1 MNATSATSDEKKL
14 RDYLKRVTVELSES
28 RRRLK
33 EAEEARYEPIA
44 IVGMSC
50 RYPGGVRTP
59 EELWQLAE
67 SGADAVSGFPGDRG
81 WDVAGIYHP
90 EPATPGRSYTR
101 MGGFLYDA
109 AEFDAEFFGI
119 SPREALAMDPQQ
131 RLFLETSW
139 EALERAGIDAATLRG
154 SRTGVYAGC
163 VTDDYQVTLLTAD
176 PQLQPY
182 RMTGAARSVL
192 SGRVSYT
199 LGLEGP
205 AVTVD
210 SACSSSLVALDLA
223 AQALRRGECSLALA
237 GGVTVLATPVEFVNF
252 SQQNGFSPDGRC
264 KSFAAAADGTG
275 FAEGVGVLVLE
286 RLSEARRNGH
296 QVLAVIRGSA
306 VNQDGASN
314 GLTAPSGPSQQ
325 RVIQQALAAAR
336 LTPRDVDVVEA
347 HGTGTR
353 LGDPIEA
360 QALLAT
366 YGQDRP
372 AAGRPLWLGSIKSNI
387 GHTLAA
393 AGVAGV
399 IKMVMAMRH
408 GLLPRTL
415 HVDEPSPF
423 VDWES
428 GGVALLTEQRDWPEN
443 DRPRRAGISAFGMS
457 GTNAHLILEQ
467 APAEDSG
474 EAQPPA
480 AVPGPAVVPLLLS
493 ARNTSALRAQARQ
506 LRGHLARHPDVP
518 LADLGLS
525 LATSRTAL
533 DQRAVLLGSDRDTV
547 GAALAGLADG
557 EAAANLVQ
565 GAVGERDRVVFVF
578 PGQGAQWV
586 GMGAEL
592 LDTAPVFAS
601 RLRECAAA
609 VEAHVD
615 WSVEA
620 VLRQLDGA
628 PSLDLIEVVQPV
640 LFSVMVALAELW
652 RSHGIEP
659 DAVVGHSQGEI
670 AAACVSGALSLE
682 DAARLVVLRS
692 RIFAEELVGRGA
704 VASVG
709 LGEAELEPLLEPYRD
724 RLSIAGLN
732 SPSLVTVAGEPE
744 ALEELVAALTD
755 DGVRARVI
763 AATVA
768 SHCAQVEPLRER
780 LLDLLSFVRPRAGR
794 VPIYSTVTGEVLD
807 GSELT
812 TDYWYQNC
820 RRPVSFEPAVRSLL
834 ASGFNL
840 FVESSAHPVLM
851 PSVAETIADAG
862 AQAVAVGTLRRGR
875 GGLEQFYTVLAE
887 AYVTGAPVDWP
898 VVFAGTA
905 ARRVELPTYPFQRQ
919 RYWAEPVQEQATE
932 GSHTLD
938 TEFWEAV
945 DRGDPTALAAALG
958 LADSSAL
965 SEVLPAL
972 SARRQ
977 ALRQSTALE
986 SWRYRLVWRTV
997 AEPSATELTG
1007 TWLVACPADDA
1018 PGLRAGLLDI
1028 LERRGATTLTVEV
1041 PADTDR
1047 AALAEHLRAA
1057 TGRTP
1062 VSGVISLLALHEGG
1076 QRRRPAVP
1084 TGLSG
1089 TVLLLQA
1096 VSDAGL
1102 DARVWSLT
1110 AGAVLVSD
1118 PDRLEGLEQAPLWG
1132 LAQVAELE
1140 IPQLWAGLVDL
1151 PEEPDGQV
1159 LERLAGVLADGA
1171 ENQVALR
1178 RYGTFARRLTRSP
1191 RPAVTPTGPWRPRGT
1206 VLVTGGTSGVGAQ
1219 AARGLALAGA
1229 EHLLLTAGPG
1239 ADPEQADRLSA
1250 ELAAIGSRV
1259 TLAPGDPADR
1269 EELAALLAAVPAEL
1283 PLTAVVHTAGVLTEE
1298 ALGTLT
1304 VDGLEEVLHTS
1315 TLTARNLHEATRG
1328 LELTAFVLFS
1338 SVAAS
1343 LGVGVGLGAQAAAA
1357 AYLDALAEHRRA
1369 QGLPAS
1375 ALAWG
1380 VRAEQP
1386 ADAGEAA
1393 AEQLREQRL
1402 AKRGLP
1408 VLESGATLVA
1418 FRQALDERAGN
1429 LVLADVDWESYL
1441 RVFAADRPS
1450 PLLRELPE
1458 VRAAAAAAGA
1468 RHSAGVLGRLP
1479 SLSPTEQ
1486 LDLLLDLVRAEIAAL
1501 LGHPGGRSVEPRR
1514 DFLELGMDSVTS
1526 VTLRGRLDTVLGRR
1540 LPARVILDHRTPLAL
1555 AGHLREL
1562 LTGTGSAGTVETP
1575 HEPDP
1580 LSARY
1585 LRALREGR
1593 PDDLA
1598 GQLRAAAGQRP
1609 VFGAPRD
1616 ADLPDSVL
1624 PYPVLLAEGDARPVM
1639 ACFPTVL
1646 ATSGPHQFARFAT
1659 GFTGLRNVSAFA
1671 LPGFR
1676 EGERLPADLD
1686 AAAAAVAAAV
1696 ARRADGAPV
1705 ALVGYSS
1712 GGLLAHAAAAILE
1725 REGLFP
1731 EAVVLLDTYLPGD
1744 RALRRISPALTG
1756 GMGARLGE
1764 FAPLDD
1770 TRLTAMAGYLGL
1782 LDGWEPAPVKAPVLL
1797 VRPADPVPG
1806 VPEDAAETWRSSWPQ
1821 PHAVVEVPGDHF
1833 SMIEEHA
1840 AHTANRVQDWLDTNL
1855 PEEGA

>member
-1 MNATSATSDEKKL
+1 MNATSDEKKL

-33 EAEEARYEPIA
+33 EAEEAGYEPIA

-50 RYPGGVRTP
+50 RFPGGVRSP
-59 EELWQLAE
+59 EDLWQLVE

-81 WDVAGIYHP
+81 WDVEEIYHP
-90 EPATPGRSYTR
+90 EPGTPGRSYTR
-101 MGGFLYDA
+101 QGGFLYDA

-131 RLFLETSW
+131 RLFLETAW
-139 EALERAGIDAATLRG
+139 EALERAGIDAASLRG

-163 VTDDYQVTLLTAD
+163 VTDDYQVTLLAAAAE
-176 PQLQPY
+176 LQPY

-264 KSFAAAADGTG
+264 RSFAAAADGTG
-275 FAEGVGVLVLE
+275 FAEGIGVLALE
-286 RLSEARRNGH
+286 KLSDARRNGH
-296 QVLAVIRGSA
+296 RVLALIRGTA

-325 RVIQQALAAAR
+325 RVIQQALAAAK
-336 LTPRDVDVVEA
+336 LTARDVDVVEA

-366 YGQDRP
+366 YGQHRP
-372 AAGRPLWLGSIKSNI
+372 ADQPLWLGSVKSNI

-399 IKMVMAMRH
+399 IKMAMAMQH
-408 GLLPRTL
+408 GVLPRTL

-423 VDWES
+423 VDWQS
-428 GGVALLTEQRDWPEN
+428 GAVQLLTTEREWPEN

-467 APAEDSG
+467 APAEAPSSADT
-474 EAQPPA
+474 AP
-480 AVPGPAVVPLLLS
+480 VPAVVPLLLS
-493 ARNTSALRAQARQ
+493 ARNASALRARAQQ
-506 LRGHLARHPDVP
+506 LRSHLAEHPDVP

-533 DQRAVLLGSDRDTV
+533 DQRAVLVGTDRDTV
-547 GAALAGLADG
+547 DAALAGLAGG

-565 GAVGERDRVVFVF
+565 GAAGERDRVVFVF
-578 PGQGAQWV
+578 PGQGAQWA

-609 VEAHVD
+609 VEEHVD

-628 PSLDLIEVVQPV
+628 PSLDDIQVVQPV

-692 RIFAEELVGRGA
+692 RIFAEELVGHGA

-709 LGEAELEPLLEPYRD
+709 LGSTELEPLMAPYGD

-732 SPSLVTVAGEPE
+732 SPSLVTVAGEPQ
-744 ALEELVAALTD
+744 ALEELVATLTD
-755 DGVRARVI
+755 AGVRARVI

-812 TDYWYQNC
+812 TEYWYENC

-834 ASGFNL
+834 ADGFNL

-851 PSVAETIADAG
+851 PSVAETVGDAG
-862 AQAVAVGTLRRGR
+862 GEAAAVGTLRRGR
-875 GGLEQFYTVLAE
+875 GGLEQFYTGLAD
-887 AYVTGAPVDWP
+887 AYVTGAAVDWAA
-898 VVFAGTA
+898 VFAGTA
-905 ARRVELPTYPFQRQ
+905 ARRVDLPTYPFQRQ
-919 RYWAEPVQEQATE
+919 RYWAEPVQDRAAEH
-932 GSHTLD
+932 SDNLD
-938 TEFWEAV
+938 AEFWEV
-945 DRGDPTALAAALG
+945 VERGDPGALAATLG
-958 LADSSAL
+958 LADSIAL

-977 ALRQSTALE
+977 AVRQRRALD
-986 SWRYRLVWRTV
+986 SWRYQLVWRPVT
-997 AEPSATELTG
+997 EPPAAQLTG
-1007 TWLVACPADDA
+1007 TWLVAEPAGGA
-1018 PGLRAGLLDI
+1018 PGLRTELLDT
-1028 LERRGATTLTVEV
+1028 LKRRGATLLTVEV

-1047 AALAEHLRAA
+1047 AALAEQLRAA
-1057 TGRTP
+1057 TAQTG
-1062 VSGVISLLALHEGG
+1062 VSGVLSLLALREDG
-1076 QRRRPAVP
+1076 QRHRPAVP
-1084 TGLSG
+1084 AGLSD
-1089 TVLLLQA
+1089 TLLLLQA

-1110 AGAVLVSD
+1110 GGAVLVSD
-1118 PDRLEGLEQAPLWG
+1118 PDRLEQLEQAQLWG

-1140 IPQLWAGLVDL
+1140 IPHLWAGLLDL
-1151 PEEPDGQV
+1151 PQDADERT
-1159 LERLAGVLADGA
+1159 LERLVSLLADGG
-1171 ENQVALR
+1171 ENQLALR
-1178 RYGTFARRLTRSP
+1178 PYGTFARRLVRSP
-1191 RPAVTPTGPWRPRGT
+1191 RSAAAAPAAPWRPRGT

-1219 AARGLALAGA
+1219 VARHLALAGA
-1229 EHLLLTAGPG
+1229 EHLLLTAEP
-1239 ADPEQADRLSA
+1239 QADRQRADALSA
-1250 ELAAIGSRV
+1250 ELTAIGSRV
-1259 TLAPGDPADR
+1259 TLASGDPADR
-1269 EELAALLAAVPAEL
+1269 EELAALLAAIPADL

-1304 VDGLEEVLHTS
+1304 VEGLEEVLHAR
-1315 TLTARNLHEATRG
+1315 TLTARNLHEAT
-1328 LELTAFVLFS
+1328 LAMELTAFVLFS
-1338 SVAAS
+1338 TVTAS
-1343 LGVGVGLGAQAAAA
+1343 LGAGVGLGAHAAAG
-1357 AYLDALAEHRRA
+1357 AYLDALAEHRRTL
-1369 QGLPAS
+1369 GLPAS

-1380 VRAEQP
+1380 VWDDQSWDEQSGDEQP
-1386 ADAGEAA
+1386 TDP
-1393 AEQLREQRL
+1393 LRKERL

-1408 VLESGATLVA
+1408 VLAPDAALAA
-1418 FRQALDERAGN
+1418 FQQALDERAGN
-1429 LVLADVDWESYL
+1429 LVLAELDWQSYL

-1458 VRAAAAAAGA
+1458 VRAAAAATGA
-1468 RHSAGVLGRLP
+1468 QLGAGVLGRLP
-1479 SLSPTEQ
+1479 SLSPAEQ
-1486 LDLLLDLVRAEIAAL
+1486 LDVLLDLVRAEIAAL
-1501 LGHPGGRSVEPRR
+1501 LGHASGRSVEPRR

-1526 VTLRGRLDTVLGRR
+1526 VTLRVRLDAVLGRR
-1540 LPARVILDHRTPLAL
+1540 LPPRVILERRTPEAL
-1555 AGHLREL
+1555 ARFLREE
-1562 LTGTGSAGTVETP
+1562 LTGTGSG
-1575 HEPDP
+1575 EPSELIDESP
-1580 LSARY
+1580 ELSARY

-1593 PDDLA
+1593 SEDLSE
-1598 GQLRAAAGQRP
+1598 QLRVAAGQRP
-1609 VFGAPRD
+1609 AFGTPQD
-1616 ADLPDSVL
+1616 ADLPAV
-1624 PYPVLLAEGDARPVM
+1624 VLLAEGTRKPVLT
-1639 ACFPTVL
+1639 CFPTVL

-1659 GFTGLRNVSAFA
+1659 GFTGRRNVSAFA

-1676 EGERLPADLD
+1676 EGERLPANLD
-1686 AAAAAVAAAV
+1686 AMAAAAAEAAA
-1696 ARRADGAPV
+1696 RQADGLPI

-1712 GGLLAHAAAAILE
+1712 GGLLAHAAAAVLE
-1725 REGLFP
+1725 REGLYP
-1731 EAVVLLDTYLPGD
+1731 EAVVLLDSYLPGD
-1744 RALRRISPALTG
+1744 EALRRISSALMG
-1756 GMGARLGE
+1756 GMGARLGD

-1770 TRLTAMAGYLGL
+1770 TRLTAMARYLGL
-1782 LDGWEPAPVKAPVLL
+1782 LDGWEPTPIKAPVLL
-1797 VRPADPVPG
+1797 VRPVDPVPG
-1806 VPEDAAETWRSSWPQ
+1806 TPEDAAQAWRSTWPQ
-1821 PHAVVEVPGDHF
+1821 PHTVVDVPGDHF

-1840 AHTANRVQDWLDTNL
+1840 AQTARRVQDWLDSALIGEN
-1855 PEEGA
+1855 A